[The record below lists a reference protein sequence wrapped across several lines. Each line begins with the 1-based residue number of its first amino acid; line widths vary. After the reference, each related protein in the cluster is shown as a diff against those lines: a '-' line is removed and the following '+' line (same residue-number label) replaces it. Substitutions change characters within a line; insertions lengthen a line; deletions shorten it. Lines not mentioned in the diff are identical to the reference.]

1 MYDAHLEA
9 GGAWLPDTME
19 IIGDAMKLE
28 TDAFQGVPAQAWLE
42 VALEVVWGHGFHD
55 DCAGATD
62 TTGHVFRVGRHV
74 LETDERGFKT
84 VHSFGTIESAQ
95 ELIDFVD
102 DQNAE
107 YAD

>member
-1 MYDAHLEA
+1 
-9 GGAWLPDTME
+9 
-19 IIGDAMKLE
+19 
-28 TDAFQGVPAQAWLE
+28 
-42 VALEVVWGHGFHD
+42 
-55 DCAGATD
+55 
-62 TTGHVFRVGRHV
+62 V